1 MSDTHTVLVTGAS
14 SGIGAAVAQAFGAL
28 GWAVAMGARRGDRL
42 QEVAQTVSAAG
53 GRPFAHYL
61 DVTKADSI
69 DAFFAATEA
78 ALGPVDVVVS
88 NAGVGIPGVLHE
100 LSVADIETELATN
113 LLGPMLVARRAL
125 PSMLARRSGT
135 LIFISSM
142 NAVQPRPLQIGYTAA
157 KAGVEG
163 VAHTLRLD
171 LEGTGVRSLIVR
183 PGPTRSEFGFGW
195 APGMLVRVIESW
207 QRWGLMRHNDML
219 DPEHIAA
226 AVVSAATAPAAAHLD
241 VIQLNPT
248 GPIYG

>member
-1 MSDTHTVLVTGAS
+1 LQDVAETVT
-14 SGIGAAVAQAFGAL
+14 
-28 GWAVAMGARRGDRL
+28 
-42 QEVAQTVSAAG
+42 AAG

-88 NAGVGIPGVLHE
+88 NAGIGIPGMLHE
-100 LSVADIETELATN
+100 LSVADIEAELATN

-125 PSMLARRSGT
+125 PAMLARRSGT
-135 LIFISSM
+135 LIFVSSM

-195 APGMLVRVIESW
+195 APAMLVRVIESW

-248 GPIYG
+248 GPIYS

>member
-28 GWAVAMGARRGDRL
+28 GWAVAMGARRVDRL
-42 QEVAQTVSAAG
+42 QDVAQAVTAAG

-61 DVTKADSI
+61 DVTKADAI

-78 ALGPVDVVVS
+78 ALGPVEVVVS
-88 NAGVGIPGVLHE
+88 NAGIGIPGALHE

-125 PSMLARRSGT
+125 PSMLARRAGT
-135 LIFISSM
+135 LIFVSSM

>member
-1 MSDTHTVLVTGAS
+1 
-14 SGIGAAVAQAFGAL
+14 
-28 GWAVAMGARRGDRL
+28 
-42 QEVAQTVSAAG
+42 
-53 GRPFAHYL
+53 
-61 DVTKADSI
+61 
-69 DAFFAATEA
+69 
-78 ALGPVDVVVS
+78 
-88 NAGVGIPGVLHE
+88 
-100 LSVADIETELATN
+100 
-113 LLGPMLVARRAL
+113 L

-135 LIFISSM
+135 LIFVSSM
-142 NAVQPRPLQIGYTAA
+142 NVVQPRPLQIGYTAA

-195 APGMLVRVIESW
+195 APAMLVRVIESW

-248 GPIYG
+248 GPIHS

>member
-1 MSDTHTVLVTGAS
+1 
-14 SGIGAAVAQAFGAL
+14 
-28 GWAVAMGARRGDRL
+28 
-42 QEVAQTVSAAG
+42 
-53 GRPFAHYL
+53 
-61 DVTKADSI
+61 
-69 DAFFAATEA
+69 
-78 ALGPVDVVVS
+78 
-88 NAGVGIPGVLHE
+88 
-100 LSVADIETELATN
+100 VADIETELATN
-113 LLGPMLVARRAL
+113 LLGPMLSPAAPCRMPARH
-125 PSMLARRSGT
+125 SGT
-135 LIFISSM
+135 LISSM

-195 APGMLVRVIESW
+195 PPEMLVRVIESW

-248 GPIYG
+248 GPIHS